1 MRGSRRKK
9 RTQKEKL
16 FEKSTRR
23 ETDNHPPV
31 WAAEAS
37 SNENV
42 VGVQS

>member
-23 ETDNHPPV
+23 E
-31 WAAEAS
+31 EALRKKID
-37 SNENV
+37 
-42 VGVQS
+42 G